1 MSLHK
6 SLIPAFQRLNR
17 IIKRSV
23 HQFLKVGKQVRPVFQ
38 KIHIYWFLR
47 THGRFWRVKLLSSV
61 REEDTGAAGRAPYSV
76 CQEGS
81 HNTLLTARVWQC
93 NKTTLLNAGSGVS
106 CKVKHQVGIE
116 TGQRTWEKAQD
127 WSRKRPP
134 PSAPWSC
141 RLMGPGPAGGT
152 RPPLLGPTAR
162 ERRPVMPGP
171 TPHERR
177 LGDARPHSPGTP
189 PRGCPALLAS
199 PTHHERRLRDA
210 ERAALPSRRRLVASG
225 RRHLGT
231 DSACAACARPVRHH
245 VSAVR
250 HYVDA
255 ERNARRGERWQ
266 PRAPLAREDEKG
278 KALAGT
284 ISLT

>member
-1 MSLHK
+1 
-6 SLIPAFQRLNR
+6 
-17 IIKRSV
+17 
-23 HQFLKVGKQVRPVFQ
+23 
-38 KIHIYWFLR
+38 
-47 THGRFWRVKLLSSV
+47 
-61 REEDTGAAGRAPYSV
+61 
-76 CQEGS
+76 
-81 HNTLLTARVWQC
+81 
-93 NKTTLLNAGSGVS
+93 
-106 CKVKHQVGIE
+106 
-116 TGQRTWEKAQD
+116 
-127 WSRKRPP
+127 
-134 PSAPWSC
+134 
-141 RLMGPGPAGGT
+141 MGPGPAGGT

-250 HYVDA
+250 HYVTPRGTRGGA
-255 ERNARRGERWQ
+255 SGGSPGRHWPVRMRRGRLWQ
-266 PRAPLAREDEKG
+266 GRSP
-278 KALAGT
+278 
-284 ISLT
+284 